1 MSRRTLTA
9 TVASLALLA
18 LAASAV
24 PACRREPTVTLRVAA
39 GSDLSPAFEALGGE
53 FTRSESVGIAWEFG
67 TSAALASQLAESSPS
82 RYDVFVTTD
91 TSQVGRLVS
100 LGRCE
105 DLSRTFAGFATL
117 VLVTAPS
124 APRVDAV
131 QSIADARFTRIALMH
146 PEHGPFGRAA
156 MQVLTSLGI
165 YDAVASRLVF
175 EDSARAVL
183 DRVRAGTV
191 QAAIVPRGIV
201 TEGDSLAIPADL
213 YRAIEQVAVSCTRD
227 AVRHEAAARLLQ
239 YLHEGEGKALL
250 EGYGF
255 VFP

>member
-9 TVASLALLA
+9 SVASLALLA
-18 LAASAV
+18 LVPAAL
-24 PACRREPTVTLRVAA
+24 PACRREPTVTLRVAVGA
-39 GSDLSPAFEALGGE
+39 DLSPAFEALGGE
-53 FTRSESVGIAWEFG
+53 FTRSEAVTITWEFG
-67 TSAALASQLAESSPS
+67 PTAALASQLAESSPS
-82 RYDVFVTTD
+82 RFDVFVTTD

-117 VLVTAPS
+117 VLVTAPG

-131 QSIADARFTRIALMH
+131 QSVADARFTRIALMH
-146 PEHGPFGRAA
+146 PEHSPFGRASV
-156 MQVLTSLGI
+156 QVLSSLGI
-165 YDAVASRLVF
+165 CDSIARRLTF

-183 DRVRAGTV
+183 ERVRSGAA

-213 YRAIEQVAVSCTRD
+213 YRPIEQVAVSCTRD
-227 AVRHEAAARLLQ
+227 AARREAATRLLQ